1 MKKYILYVIIPI
13 SIFLIIGAFHDEYG
27 NIFGKILLFWAVF
40 ISIYS
45 LIMNKKK
52 IEYKSK

>member
-1 MKKYILYVIIPI
+1 MKKHILYIIIPI
-13 SIFLIIGAFHDEYG
+13 SIFFIIGAFHDEYG
-27 NIFGKILLFWAVF
+27 SFFGKILLFWAVF
-40 ISIYS
+40 ISVYS